1 MEAALLE
8 PNALKDNASP
18 EAIALHPEPTPRLV
32 PAAIP
37 ESSAPLHFANTRTH
51 LHTTKVNNNPVPT
64 LRQGFQQEKQKSQPD
79 INDLKHA
86 KAPLINHLLQP
97 VKGPALKR
105 RQVAKP
111 SLQSLVRATYTQ
123 RGQAAQS
130 PTPPRRTN
138 ELNTTGMSQQAPTH
152 PQGKYSIKDI
162 QSSPR
167 VWAAQ
172 MARCG
177 LEIIEGARPLSQMTR
192 WASPQAY
199 RYLEQRRNAI
209 SSTQKPQ
216 PGLVGAKQRRV
227 SPVRVLSAHSR
238 ATSPTTHE
246 AVIVLNDGQ
255 RTRAAA
261 LTLEN
266 RCNQWII
273 AAIRLG

>member
-1 MEAALLE
+1 METALLE
-8 PNALKDNASP
+8 PNAAETTASAEATHAELNASP
-18 EAIALHPEPTPRLV
+18 TSEPTTPL
-32 PAAIP
+32 PAG
-37 ESSAPLHFANTRTH
+37 APSQLTAGATENLLMETER
-51 LHTTKVNNNPVPT
+51 
-64 LRQGFQQEKQKSQPD
+64 GFQQEVKRHQPD
-79 INDLKHA
+79 SHDLKHTA
-86 KAPLINHLLQP
+86 ALVTNQRPQP
-97 VKGPALKR
+97 IAGPAWKR

-111 SLQSLVRATYTQ
+111 SLRSLVQATYAQ
-123 RGQAAQS
+123 RGQTLQS
-130 PTPPRRTN
+130 VTPRCQTEKSGNTKTN
-138 ELNTTGMSQQAPTH
+138 LSDQTRASSRENS
-152 PQGKYSIKDI
+152 SIEDV
-162 QSSPR
+162 QHSPR

-177 LEIIEGARPLSQMTR
+177 LEIIEGIRPLSQMTR

-209 SSTQKPQ
+209 GSKQKPQ
-216 PGLVGAKQRRV
+216 PGLIGGKTRRV

-238 ATSPTTHE
+238 ATSATTHE

-266 RCNQWII
+266 RCEQWMI